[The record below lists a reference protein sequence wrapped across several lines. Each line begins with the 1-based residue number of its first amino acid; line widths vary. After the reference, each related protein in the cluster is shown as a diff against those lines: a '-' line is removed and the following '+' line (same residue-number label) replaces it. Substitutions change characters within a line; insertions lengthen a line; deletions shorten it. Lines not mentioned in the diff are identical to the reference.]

1 MRDSRS
7 CTGRST
13 RASPRTSP
21 ADVSGREDESY
32 HLSIV
37 EALQSKGH
45 DAFAFRV
52 REDRL
57 QDLANLDCDLAFN
70 LVEEG
75 LNNDSAL
82 EPHLPAILD
91 VYGLPYTGGDF
102 LSIATTLDKAR
113 TKEILGYHGSR
124 RRRSRSSPAP
134 TTRCAEGL
142 GFPLIVKPLHEDA
155 SIGVFR
161 DSVVARRA
169 PPCGARSAR
178 SCAAL
183 PPAGDRRGVRR
194 RPRALRR
201 RHRAGDA
208 QRHRDPGER
217 GRLQHPAGRA
227 AASSP
232 TSASGT
238 PSPRS
243 TGGSSPT
250 SARRRTLP
258 AAAEEEI
265 RRVALQAFELLRL
278 RGYARVDFRLRAD
291 GRLFVLEV
299 NANPLIGE
307 YSVMATMAEKM
318 GWPFPKFIHTIA
330 VEAYRRFQRENRA
343 VTLRKLPPRRPRR
356 TRAAPPAA
364 RKQRRPRRA
373 RENR

>member
-1 MRDSRS
+1 MRIAVLY
-7 CTGRST
+7 
-13 RASPRTSP
+13 RALDARFSKNFP
-21 ADVSGREDESY
+21 ADTSGREDESY

-91 VYGLPYTGGDF
+91 VFGLPYTGGDF

-113 TKEILGYHGSR
+113 TKEIIGFHGVAT
-124 RRRSRSSPAP
+124 PAFQIFAGADDP
-134 TTRCAEGL
+134 LSADL
-142 GFPLIVKPLHEDA
+142 PFPLIVKPLHEDA

-161 DSVVARRA
+161 DSVVADDA
-169 PPCGARSAR
+169 
-178 SCAAL
+178 
-183 PPAGDRRGVRR
+183 
-194 RPRALRR
+194 ALRR
-201 RHRAGDA
+201 KVRQILRKYRQPAIVEEYIDGRELSVGVIEQGSRRLVTPVNEVVFDLPPGFPRIFTYVGKWDSESEEYRGIVPDQCPA
-208 QRHRDPGER
+208 QD
-217 GRLQHPAGRA
+217 
-227 AASSP
+227 
-232 TSASGT
+232 
-238 PSPRS
+238 
-243 TGGSSPT
+243 
-250 SARRRTLP
+250 LP

-265 RRVALQAFELLRL
+265 RRVALQVFELLRL
-278 RGYARVDFRLRAD
+278 RGYARVDYRLRAD

-330 VEAYRRFQRENRA
+330 VEAYRRFQRESRA
-343 VTLRKLPPRRPRR
+343 VTLRKLPPEE
-356 TRAAPPAA
+356 TD
-364 RKQRRPRRA
+364 